1 MADNIDNNETNPLLR
16 FDAFMGNVKDGGLRS
31 VTSIYILVSYLVS
44 NLNGKVSRETLLEA
58 TNDTMLA
65 NYFEMS
71 DAITKLINS
80 GTIQETEDGMLCMKK
95 QDANEVELIEK
106 DLPLTVRE
114 RCIKACQKIIAKE
127 TYERENK
134 VSIEKTDCGYKVILN
149 VSDKDTDFMSL
160 TLFAPTEEQALI
172 IKEKFISN
180 PVKVYETLTEAI
192 FNNE

>member
-80 GTIQETEDGMLCMKK
+80 GTIKENEDGMLCMKK

-114 RCIKACQKIIAKE
+114 RCIKACQKIIARE

-172 IKEKFISN
+172 IKEKFISD

>member
-80 GTIQETEDGMLCMKK
+80 GTIKETEDGMLCMKK

-114 RCIKACQKIIAKE
+114 RCIKACQKIIARE

-172 IKEKFISN
+172 IKEKFISD

>member
-1 MADNIDNNETNPLLR
+1 MTDNKNDNEKNPLLR

-44 NLNGKVSRETLLEA
+44 NLNGKLSRETLLEA

-71 DAITKLINS
+71 DAVTKLIKA
-80 GTIQETEDGMLCMKK
+80 GTIKENENGMLSMDK
-95 QDANEVELIEK
+95 QDASEVELIEK

-114 RCIKACQKIIAKE
+114 RCIEACQRIIAKE

-134 VSIEKTDCGYKVILN
+134 VSIEKCDNGYKAILN
-149 VSDKDTDFMSL
+149 VSDKGSDFMTL
-160 TLFAPTEEQALI
+160 ELFAPTEEQALM

-180 PVKVYETLTEAI
+180 PIKVYETLIQAI
-192 FNNE
+192 FDND

>member
-80 GTIQETEDGMLCMKK
+80 GTIKETEDGMLYMKK

-114 RCIKACQKIIAKE
+114 RCIKACQKIIARE

-172 IKEKFISN
+172 IKEKFISD

>member
-44 NLNGKVSRETLLEA
+44 NLNGKVSRKTLLEA

-80 GTIQETEDGMLCMKK
+80 GTIKETEDGMLYMKK

-114 RCIKACQKIIAKE
+114 RCIKACQKIIARE

-172 IKEKFISN
+172 IKEKFISD

>member
-1 MADNIDNNETNPLLR
+1 MTNNENNNETNPLLR

-44 NLNGKVSRETLLEA
+44 NLNGKVSRENLLEA

-71 DAITKLINS
+71 DAITKLLKS
-80 GTIQETEDGMLCMKK
+80 GTLKENEDGMLYMDQK
-95 QDANEVELIEK
+95 DASEVELIEK

-114 RCIKACQKIIAKE
+114 RCIKACQRIIARE
-127 TYERENK
+127 TYKRENK
-134 VSIEKTDCGYKVILN
+134 VSVEKCGNGYKALLR
-149 VSDKDTDFMSL
+149 VSDKDSDFMKL
-160 TLFAPTEEQALI
+160 ELFAPTEEQALML
-172 IKEKFISN
+172 KEKFISD
-180 PVKVYETLTEAI
+180 PVSVYETLIEAI

>member
-80 GTIQETEDGMLCMKK
+80 GTIKETEDGMLCMNK

-114 RCIKACQKIIAKE
+114 RCIKACQKIIARE

-172 IKEKFISN
+172 IKEKFISD

>member
-1 MADNIDNNETNPLLR
+1 MSDNIDNNERNPLLR

-71 DAITKLINS
+71 DAITKLIKS
-80 GTIQETEDGMLCMKK
+80 GTIKETEDGMLCMKK

-114 RCIKACQKIIAKE
+114 RCIKACQKIIARE

-134 VSIEKTDCGYKVILN
+134 VCIEKTDCGYKVILN

-160 TLFAPTEEQALI
+160 TLFAPTQEQALM
-172 IKEKFISN
+172 IKEKFISD
-180 PVKVYETLTEAI
+180 PVKVYETLTDAI

>member
-80 GTIQETEDGMLCMKK
+80 GTIIETEDGMLCMKK

-114 RCIKACQKIIAKE
+114 RCIKACQKIIARE

-172 IKEKFISN
+172 IKEKFISD